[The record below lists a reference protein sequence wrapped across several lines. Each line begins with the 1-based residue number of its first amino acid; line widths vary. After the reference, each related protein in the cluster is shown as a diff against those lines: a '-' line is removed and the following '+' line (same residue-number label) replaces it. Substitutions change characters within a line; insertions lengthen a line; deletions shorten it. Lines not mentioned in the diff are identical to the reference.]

1 MKPLAVFRSWIG
13 VIAAVTVFGTAAWLV
28 VEYVDAVRVAP
39 GEKALVESLKERAR
53 TDATIHKGLLQ
64 PEYDRQRLAFQ
75 RRGREYRVGG
85 IVLLASA
92 GFFLA
97 WIKWLKPR
105 AGEWAGVPATIARL
119 IDGLVEGPEERL
131 AALKMLPKR
140 KVKKG
145 TLAGRPK
152 VADKS
157 LVQYRI
163 LDACSGCTVCVQV
176 CPVNAIEAR
185 PYQKHEIIDS
195 RCNRCGLC
203 LPACPEQAI
212 EIVSRG
218 VM

>member
-1 MKPLAVFRSWIG
+1 MR
-13 VIAAVTVFGTAAWLV
+13 VT
-28 VEYVDAVRVAP
+28 P

-53 TDATIHKGLLQ
+53 TDATIHKTLLQ

-75 RRGREYRVGG
+75 RRGREYRVVG
-85 IVLLASA
+85 ILLLASA
-92 GFFLA
+92 AFFLI

-105 AGEWAGVPATIARL
+105 PGEWAGVPPAAARM
-119 IDGLVEGPEERL
+119 IDALVENPEERL

-140 KVKKG
+140 KVKKE
-145 TLAGRPK
+145 TLAARPK

-157 LVQYRI
+157 LVQFRI

-185 PYQKHEIIDS
+185 PYQKHEIVDS
-195 RCNRCGLC
+195 RCNRCGVC

-212 EIVSRG
+212 EVVNRG